1 MSQQKWHQPGVTE
14 QQYTGSDDTG
24 WLCKYNVYN
33 FNQILFI
40 LPNLTHFVQIYPLKT
55 MMSVTLL
62 LTEQQL
68 TRLDRVDQIQR
79 VDVID

>member
-1 MSQQKWHQPGVTE
+1 MKSVTE
-14 QQYTGSDDTG
+14 QQLTRSDDTG
-24 WLCKYNVYN
+24 WLCKYNVYH

-55 MMSVTLL
+55 MMSVT
-62 LTEQQL
+62 EQQL

>member
-1 MSQQKWHQPGVTE
+1 M
-14 QQYTGSDDTG
+14 
-24 WLCKYNVYN
+24 YN

-40 LPNLTHFVQIYPLKT
+40 LTNLTHFVQIYPLKT
-55 MMSVTLL
+55 MMSV
-62 LTEQQL
+62 TEQQL

>member
-14 QQYTGSDDTG
+14 QQLTRSDDTG
-24 WLCKYNVYN
+24 WLCKYNVYH

-40 LPNLTHFVQIYPLKT
+40 LTNMTHFVQIYPLKT
-55 MMSVTLL
+55 MMSVT
-62 LTEQQL
+62 EQQL
-68 TRLDRVDQIQR
+68 TGLDRVDQIQR